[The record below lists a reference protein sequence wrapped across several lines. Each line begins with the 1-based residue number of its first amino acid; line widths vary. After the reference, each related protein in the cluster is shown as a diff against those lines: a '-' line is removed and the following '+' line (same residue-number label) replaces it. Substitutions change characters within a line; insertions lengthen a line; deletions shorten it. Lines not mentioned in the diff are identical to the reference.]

1 MKRKPRVLVPACN
14 RPIGDHPFHAV
25 GKKYADAVR
34 LAGCMPLLFSSIQDA
49 DELEDLLDL
58 ADGVLLTGSPSNVH
72 PSHFGEPVHNPSLPL
87 DPLRDAATLAL
98 IPRAIERG
106 VPLIAICRGFQEVNV
121 AMGGSLFQAVH
132 EIDGHRDHRG
142 AEQVAP
148 EVAYA
153 LAHDIAL
160 APGGLLAG
168 LLQRE
173 SITVNSLHGQGVRQ
187 LAPGLRVEARAP
199 DGLIEAFSTSASNG
213 FMLGLQWHPE
223 WLAEHNPVSRRLF
236 EAFGDACR
244 AYRDRKDR

>member
-49 DELEDLLDL
+49 DELDDLLGL

-106 VPLIAICRGFQEVNV
+106 MPLIAICRGFQEVNV

-142 AEQVAP
+142 AEKVAP

-153 LAHDIAL
+153 LAHDITL

-199 DGLIEAFSTSASNG
+199 DGLIEAFSSSVSNG

-223 WLAEHNPVSRRLF
+223 WLADQNPVSRRLF
-236 EAFGDACR
+236 EAFGEACR
-244 AYRDRKDR
+244 EYRDRQHR